1 MMVLKVTD
9 LPLRE
14 YLAHG
19 WGRLSY
25 KPHVKRAVLEMGNIF
40 AAAEAKRE
48 SIPYTPLYWNEI
60 TPGKWL
66 YSLWE
71 IK

>member
-1 MMVLKVTD
+1 MVVKATD
-9 LPLRE
+9 LNLRG

-25 KPHVKRAVLEMGNIF
+25 KPYVKRAVLEIGCIY
-40 AAAEAKRE
+40 AAAEAKDNGV
-48 SIPYTPLYWNEI
+48 PYTPLYWNEI
-60 TPGKWL
+60 APGKWL

-71 IK
+71 LK

>member
-1 MMVLKVTD
+1 MVMKVTE

-14 YLAHG
+14 YIALNWNG
-19 WGRLSY
+19 QY
-25 KPHVKRAVLEMGNIF
+25 KPYLKRAVLEMGNIY

-48 SIPYTPLYWNEI
+48 SVPYTPLYWNQISE
-60 TPGKWL
+60 GKWL